1 MVDIVIATVIGS
13 LVGGCGVWIAMSH
26 LHDLQLRAID
36 RRLSAIAHRI
46 AKKTESNYC
55 NERVHTC
62 ELSATQHNDFV
73 KVFSGI
79 HNNNTIKEKK

>member
-26 LHDLQLRAID
+26 LHDLELRAID
-36 RRLSAIAHRI
+36 RKLSAIAHRI
-46 AKKTESNYC
+46 AQKTESNYC

-62 ELSATQHNDFV
+62 ELSATQHGTVV
-73 KVFSGI
+73 KIFRDI
-79 HNNNTIKEKK
+79 HNNNTI